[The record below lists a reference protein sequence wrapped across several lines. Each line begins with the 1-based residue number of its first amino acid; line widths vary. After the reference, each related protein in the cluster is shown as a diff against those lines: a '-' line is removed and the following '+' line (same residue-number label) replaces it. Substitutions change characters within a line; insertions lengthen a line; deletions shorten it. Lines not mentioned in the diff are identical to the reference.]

1 MPGLSDCGVEMLMW
15 LFLKNHPA
23 CFLLREQREEDEDG
37 NEPNHF
43 CFPFRR
49 RFALSSAGRSL
60 ASDRATM
67 RLRLRDNNRGRYT
80 NTHVVLHVSCAP
92 DEREKSTLIRKGS

>member
-43 CFPFRR
+43 CFPFRGASLFPALAALWLLTEQLCVFACGTTIEDATRTPMWFYTSAVR
-49 RFALSSAGRSL
+49 RMNAKK
-60 ASDRATM
+60 
-67 RLRLRDNNRGRYT
+67 
-80 NTHVVLHVSCAP
+80 VL
-92 DEREKSTLIRKGS
+92 